1 MFIINTTN
9 HNIINKNGEVIGK
22 FEKGKII
29 DIKKNKKMVETGLKP
44 GHLSR
49 RPCLPISPVHL
60 FLSLFN

>member
-29 DIKKNKKMVETGLKP
+29 DIKKNKKK
-44 GHLSR
+44 
-49 RPCLPISPVHL
+49 
-60 FLSLFN
+60 